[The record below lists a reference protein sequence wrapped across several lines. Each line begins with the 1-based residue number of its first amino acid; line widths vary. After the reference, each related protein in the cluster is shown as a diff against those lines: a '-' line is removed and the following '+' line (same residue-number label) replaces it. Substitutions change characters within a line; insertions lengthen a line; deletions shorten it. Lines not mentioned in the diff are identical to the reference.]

1 MNLSDF
7 DYELPPELIAQHPAA
22 QRDAA
27 RLLVHEVGKDHTE
40 LARVAELDSW
50 LRRGDLLVLNDTRVM
65 PARLHA
71 TRASG
76 GAVELL
82 FAEPRA
88 EGTWCAMVRPAKKPK
103 PGEVLSAAGG
113 ALRVRMLER
122 LVDDDGA
129 PGALWVVALESVV
142 EDGAPVESLLE
153 AHGQLPLPPYIERGE
168 DGEVEDRERYQTVYA
183 REPGAVAAPTAGLHF
198 TEALLERL
206 GALGIESTTVTLHV
220 GMGTFLPVAVED
232 LDEHRMHAERYVL
245 SERAARAIMGCRD
258 RGGRVIAV
266 GTTSVRV
273 LESCASEDG
282 GLTAG
287 SGSTRLFI
295 RPGYAFRAVDGLLTN
310 FHLPKST
317 LLMLVSA
324 FAGAERVRGLYER
337 AVAERLRFYSYGDAM
352 LLLR

>member
-7 DYELPPELIAQHPAA
+7 DYELPPELIAQHPAE

-27 RLLVHEVGKDHTE
+27 RLLVHEVGKDRTE

-50 LRRGDLLVLNDTRVM
+50 LRRGDLLVLNDTRVL

-71 TRASG
+71 TRSSG

-88 EGTWCAMVRPAKKPK
+88 EGAWCAMVRPAKKPK

-113 ALRVRMLER
+113 ALRVRMIER
-122 LVDDDGA
+122 LLDEDGS
-129 PGALWVVALESVV
+129 PGALWVVALES
-142 EDGAPVESLLE
+142 EDGASVEALLE
-153 AHGQLPLPPYIERGE
+153 AHGQLPLPPYIARGE
-168 DGEVEDRERYQTVYA
+168 AGEVEDRERYQTVYA

-232 LDEHRMHAERYVL
+232 LDQHRMHAERYVL
-245 SERAARAIMGCRD
+245 SERAARAITACRE

-273 LESCASEDG
+273 LESCASEEG
-282 GLTAG
+282 QLAAG

-324 FAGAERVRGLYER
+324 FAGTERVRELYER
-337 AVAERLRFYSYGDAM
+337 AVAERLRFFSYGDAM

>member
-7 DYELPPELIAQHPAA
+7 DYELPPDLIAQHPTE

-27 RLLVHEVGKDHTE
+27 RLLVHEVARDQTE
-40 LARVAELDSW
+40 LAHVAELDCW
-50 LRRGDLLVLNDTRVM
+50 LRRGDLLVLNDTRVL
-65 PARLHA
+65 PARLRA
-71 TRASG
+71 TRPSG

-88 EGTWCAMVRPAKKPK
+88 DGTWCAMVRPAKKPK
-103 PGEVLSAAGG
+103 PGEVLTAGKG
-113 ALRVRMLER
+113 ALRVRMLAR
-122 LVDDDGA
+122 IADDDGQ
-129 PGALWVVALESVV
+129 PGALWEVALESDGGESV
-142 EDGAPVESLLE
+142 EALLE
-153 AHGQLPLPPYIERGE
+153 AHGELPLPPYIERGE
-168 DGEVEDRERYQTVYA
+168 AGEVEDRERYQTVYA
-183 REPGAVAAPTAGLHF
+183 RELGAVAAPTAGLHF

-206 GALGIESTTVTLHV
+206 AALGIKSTTVTLHV
-220 GMGTFLPVAVED
+220 GMGTFLSVAVDD
-232 LDEHRMHAERYVL
+232 LDQHHMHSERYAL
-245 SERAARAIMGCRD
+245 SERAVREVEACRE

-273 LESCASEDG
+273 LEACAAVDG
-282 GLTAG
+282 RLQAG

-295 RPGYAFRAVDGLLTN
+295 RPGYEFRVVDGLLTN

-324 FAGAERVRGLYER
+324 FAGAERVRALYAR
-337 AVAERLRFYSYGDAM
+337 AMAERLRFYSYGDAM